1 MSLPN
6 GFYEV
11 SSNWAGSAAFC
22 NPSSP
27 AFIRGRLV
35 TQAEW
40 SVATNAKVAA
50 LFNNYP
56 RWILYGGPLPTREQ
70 AEQWLYA
77 MYFWAQTKQLVWI
90 PDPVK
95 PVACVVPPQEIL
107 WPVEKP
113 INWAKIFRWAWVKE
127 GEPPL
132 TLFKHND
139 SKWHDQKK
147 GVL

>member
-6 GFYEV
+6 GYFEV

-22 NPSSP
+22 NPNSP

-40 SVATNAKVAA
+40 SYMTKAKVAA

-56 RWILYGGPLPTREQ
+56 RWIFYGGPLPTRTI
-70 AEQWLYA
+70 AEQWMYSL
-77 MYFWAQTKQLVWI
+77 YFWAQTEKLVWI

-95 PVACVVPPQEIL
+95 PIPCAVPPQEIQ

-113 INWAKIFRWAWVKE
+113 INWPNIFRWKWVYE
-127 GEPPL
+127 TEPPL
-132 TLFKHND
+132 TLYKYTDN
-139 SKWHDQKK
+139 KWHDQKK